1 MRAGTLRHQITI
13 QVEQPTQNERGA
25 VSPGWGDLA
34 TVYANV
40 RTVSGDERQASDQVI
55 PVAAHQVEIRWPLP
69 RAIVLTTK
77 HRVKWQSTGKTAR
90 YFGIVAISEP
100 DNRMRRVV
108 LTCTE
113 LVGKDRVL

>member
-1 MRAGTLRHQITI
+1 MRAGTLRHRITI
-13 QVEQPTQNERGA
+13 QAEQPTQNVRGA
-25 VSPGWGDLA
+25 VSPDWTDLA

-69 RAIVLTTK
+69 NALTITPK
-77 HRVKWQSTGKTAR
+77 HRLKWPQVGNTVR
-90 YFGIVAISEP
+90 YFGIIAVGEP
-100 DNRMRRVV
+100 DNRMRKIV